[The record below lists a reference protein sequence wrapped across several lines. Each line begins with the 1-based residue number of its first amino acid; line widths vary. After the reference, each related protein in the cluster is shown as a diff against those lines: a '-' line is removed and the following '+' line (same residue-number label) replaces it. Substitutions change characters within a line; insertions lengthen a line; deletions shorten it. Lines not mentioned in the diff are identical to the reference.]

1 MADDPT
7 NLPDPSVRDLNQTIT
22 RLNALRGEFA
32 KLKRELED
40 TGTQTIENYKKA
52 AGEATELGRQ
62 LDRVLES
69 RKKILSTLNS
79 EIEALEKE
87 AATSSTI
94 EKKQEA
100 QRKLVQK
107 QLELEKEKARQ
118 YSDQAEEIDK
128 IVKKQNELN
137 KKVKENTDLQ
147 KKLTE
152 EQEKQQKESAKL
164 KENMDAIKG
173 SFSSALS
180 SAKRLASGDI
190 AGGLKGIA
198 GSMFDIAMVMAKQS
212 AKEGGFIKKIID
224 PVGVYADKQMAKLGK
239 DQASRLAK
247 MSGDTKSVAG
257 AASEAGRA
265 AEAASSSVEAVG
277 TAAEAAAPAL
287 EATGAATV
295 ATGEAAA
302 SAAPAVAEA
311 GAATASMGSSASA
324 AGVSVTG
331 LTVATGGLALAVI
344 AAIAV
349 ITLAIGAFVV
359 FAKMIIEFNMEVFNA
374 SREIERLT
382 YLSQENSQQI
392 LQNAN
397 KMRLLGVETKDL
409 VAATQSLQTGFK
421 DFSKQSVDVQRELV
435 ETTALFTRAGASID
449 NITKSIMFMTKAMG
463 EGPSSAAGRLRQLEL
478 FARDLSIPFSEVS
491 SNLAENIEFLTKFGN
506 KGIDVFKD
514 LQMITKTTNIEMGR
528 LIAITKQ
535 FDTFEGA
542 ASAAGK
548 LNAALGGNFLNA
560 MEMITTTDPAQRFAM
575 LREAILASGLAFN
588 EMGYYQQ
595 EMIASSAGLESV
607 SELALVMSG
616 NFDLLSDSV
625 KKSAEDHVTLEK
637 RAQRLQSFQDQLKN
651 TFMSLIPAMEGMMPA
666 FDKIAERFT
675 EVLGDPE
682 MQTGLQDIGVTII
695 DMLPAI
701 LQMVEGFAALL
712 KFMIGIAQFGG
723 FIVEILGNLAG
734 AVGGFVSSI
743 MDLKGGTAL
752 GYTIQGLAS
761 LMGGA
766 YAEEATIAM
775 NENFGT
781 QLAMPNADAQLAL
794 AKTMGADLTNTESSM
809 PGAENYMALAQARRV
824 AAAERQAAAR
834 EQRMV
839 EKQAAMGTGKA
850 GDVFLDGHKVG
861 QHVISSP
868 MERKVAG

>member
-7 NLPDPSVRDLNQTIT
+7 DLPDPSVRDLNQTVE
-22 RLNALRGEFA
+22 RLKALSGEFA

-40 TGTQTIENYKKA
+40 TGTQTIENYKQA

-118 YSDQAEEIDK
+118 YSDQADKLEEINK
-128 IVKKQNELN
+128 NQEKLN
-137 KKVKENTDLQ
+137 KKVQQNVDIQ

-152 EQEKQQKESAKL
+152 EQEKQEKETAKL

-198 GSMFDIAMVMAKQS
+198 GSMFDIAMVAAKQS
-212 AKEGGFIKKIID
+212 AKEGGFIKNIID
-224 PVGVYADKQMAKLGK
+224 PVGAYADKQMAKLDK

-311 GAATASMGSSASA
+311 GAATTSMGSAASA

-331 LTVATGGLALAVI
+331 LTVATAGLALAVI
-344 AAIAV
+344 AVIAV

-359 FAKMIIEFNMEVFNA
+359 LAKMIIEFNMEVFNA

-382 YLSQENSQQI
+382 YLSEENSQQI

-409 VAATQSLQTGFK
+409 VAATQSLQIGFK
-421 DFSKQSVDVQRELV
+421 DFSRQTLDVQRALV
-435 ETTALFTRAGASID
+435 EVTALFTRAGASID
-449 NITKSIMFMTKAMG
+449 NVTKSIMFMTKAMG
-463 EGPSSAAGRLRQLEL
+463 EGPDSAVGRLRELEL

-506 KGIDVFKD
+506 RGIDVFKD
-514 LQMITKTTNIEMGR
+514 LQMVSKATNIEMGR
-528 LIAITKQ
+528 LIAITRQ

-575 LREAILASGLAFN
+575 LREAILASGLAFD

-595 EMIASSAGLESV
+595 EMIASAAGLDSV

-625 KKSAEDHVTLEK
+625 KKSAEEHVLLEK

-651 TFMSLIPAMEGMMPA
+651 TFMSLIPVMEGMMPA
-666 FDKIAERFT
+666 FNAIAERFA
-675 EVLGDPE
+675 EVMGDPE
-682 MQTGLQDIGVTII
+682 MQDGIQDLGVTII

-701 LQMVEGFAALL
+701 LKLVDAFAAVFN
-712 KFMIGIAQFGG
+712 FMVGIAQLGAV
-723 FIVEILGNLAG
+723 IVETFTNIAGSIAGIFGSGLSGTERLGYLIQAG
-734 AVGGFVSSI
+734 A
-743 MDLKGGTAL
+743 
-752 GYTIQGLAS
+752 GLF
-761 LMGGA
+761 GGA
-766 YAEEATIAM
+766 YAEEATVAM
-775 NENFGT
+775 NDAMEGT
-781 QLAMPNADAQLAL
+781 GAKPLEMPSSSAVVGL
-794 AKTMGADLTNTESSM
+794 AKTLGQEDSEYVAKAITRRAAES
-809 PGAENYMALAQARRV
+809 EKR
-824 AAAERQAAAR
+824 AAER
-834 EQRMV
+834 EQRIT
-839 EKQAAMGTGKA
+839 EKQAAMGPIHVKGE
-850 GDVFLDGHKVG
+850 VDGQTLLNFTVND
-861 QHVISSP
+861 P
-868 MERKVAG
+868 MQQRVRG